1 MWEVSIY
8 VFIYGYW
15 SVYSFD
21 LWLVW
26 YEKVPQSTSVPP
38 PKSPSAP
45 SLSWSPNYCIWVP
58 VSPWEN
64 RWTLTQSLIQRGPGL
79 VRPAARSSAE
89 CAFRVHPNTPRQL
102 LGKEDTATTFECQSI
117 WRLYRWQEDSGRS
130 GTAAESRSGVGVS
143 RAVYAGRGWPSA
155 RFHGRAEQLSPMM
168 VCFPFWALLRCSLCT
183 STAHF
188 SRGISV
194 RGTRWERSPE
204 QLCGSLSVSLTPA
217 RPCV

>member
-1 MWEVSIY
+1 M
-8 VFIYGYW
+8 
-15 SVYSFD
+15 
-21 LWLVW
+21 
-26 YEKVPQSTSVPP
+26 
-38 PKSPSAP
+38 
-45 SLSWSPNYCIWVP
+45 
-58 VSPWEN
+58 SPWEN

-79 VRPAARSSAE
+79 VRPAARSSAQ
-89 CAFRVHPNTPRQL
+89 CAFRVHPNTPKQL

-143 RAVYAGRGWPSA
+143 RAVYARRHRRGWPSA